1 MNWVISSALMF
12 ASSVVLYLA
21 IRKGTLLKIPTQLN
35 NLAMFILPVLA
46 YAFIAD
52 LSKAEMK
59 ITPFQFILI
68 LVTAIFLVIGNV
80 YPHQLRIRSESVTV

>member
-35 NLAMFILPVLA
+35 NLAMLILPVLA
-46 YAFIAD
+46 YAFIAYV
-52 LSKAEMK
+52 SKAEMK

-68 LVTAIFLVIGNV
+68 LVTAIFLVI
-80 YPHQLRIRSESVTV
+80 SVTFYHSSA